1 MDLQSTSWRWL
12 VAVRAVPLARAPVR
26 WHVMAACGLV
36 LVVAG
41 ACLVLAA
48 QMRMAL
54 DRALTHQLDAQAQ
67 LRSSSSPDARKQLMP
82 ELALL
87 EAKRLDDVVRDISR
101 FAAQRN
107 LRVGSLRIEH
117 AAPGGR
123 LAQVQLT
130 IATKGA
136 YGDLKS
142 WLSELLAR
150 YPSVAL
156 KSLALQ
162 APPPGSAMVS
172 ANLTLTL
179 FMKSAQ

>member
-1 MDLQSTSWRWL
+1 MDVQSTYWRWIA
-12 VAVRAVPLARAPVR
+12 AVRAVPLARAPVR
-26 WHVMAACGLV
+26 WHMLAACGLV
-36 LVVAG
+36 LVVA
-41 ACLVLAA
+41 AVCLVVAA
-48 QMRMAL
+48 QTRKAL
-54 DRALTHQLDAQAQ
+54 DRALTDQVEAQAQ
-67 LRSSSSPDARKQLMP
+67 LRNSSALDAGKQLAP

-87 EAKRLDDVVRDISR
+87 EPRRLDDVVRDISR
-101 FAAQRN
+101 FATERN

-117 AAPGGR
+117 AAPSGR

-130 IATKGA
+130 LAAKGT
-136 YGDLKS
+136 YSDLKS

-162 APPPGSAMVS
+162 APPAGSAMVS

-179 FMKSAQ
+179 FMKPAQ